1 MKKIPCSILTWFSR
15 LNRGWRTIVFF
26 TAGHDSFT
34 FLVIYAWPVLT
45 LSVSGLSS
53 WSPWSLFTEV
63 KEESVSCSLFPLE
76 SLPMTQQR
84 QRQKEQKDYF
94 LLKWPPAVVVAE
106 TRRWQWLSSLEWHFS
121 LTRESVEKDFAIL
134 YFMQSILLSHIYF
147 VFERLTLIPSL
158 IGSKTEFRE
167 EEGRVKFWR
176 WWGNKR
182 RKETCHITPLI
193 SCVHWFWVLLLNLS
207 SHTRHVILLCPL
219 VSSLVFSISCL
230 WSSLVY
236 TVSLKHTTLILLLL
250 FFRESSMSCF
260 FARQSLVFWSPLVSF
275 CHCLWTDRSISG
287 NNRCQY
293 SRTCEASL
301 AKKDIMEETCSLF
314 SVVTVIAWYD
324 SERRYPFVSQD
335 ADSISNTDKEGIPF
349 LLFSHFISCTRSYK
363 RGSKELE
370 ELDLS
375 CLSDRESR
383 VLFLFTLTKVQIQ
396 RE

>member
-1 MKKIPCSILTWFSR
+1 MTGLETLPDSRVCCLLISWVVSGVSETEMKKIPCSILTWFSR

-193 SCVHWFWVLLLNLS
+193 SCVHWFWVLLLNLF

-219 VSSLVFSISCL
+219 VSSLVFSISSLIISRVHCV
-230 WSSLVY
+230 SETHDSDPPSLVLSWVFHELFLCSA
-236 TVSLKHTTLILLLL
+236 VSCLLISFSFFLSLSLDWQIHFWQQPLSIQQNLRGISCKEGHHGRDL
-250 FFRESSMSCF
+250 FF
-260 FARQSLVFWSPLVSF
+260 VFCRH
-275 CHCLWTDRSISG
+275 CHCMIWFWEKISFRVSG
-287 NNRCQY
+287 RRFNLEYRQGRD
-293 SRTCEASL
+293 S
-301 AKKDIMEETCSLF
+301 F
-314 SVVTVIAWYD
+314 SFVFPLHLLH
-324 SERRYPFVSQD
+324 SKLQERQ
-335 ADSISNTDKEGIPF
+335 
-349 LLFSHFISCTRSYK
+349 
-363 RGSKELE
+363 
-370 ELDLS
+370 
-375 CLSDRESR
+375 
-383 VLFLFTLTKVQIQ
+383 
-396 RE
+396 